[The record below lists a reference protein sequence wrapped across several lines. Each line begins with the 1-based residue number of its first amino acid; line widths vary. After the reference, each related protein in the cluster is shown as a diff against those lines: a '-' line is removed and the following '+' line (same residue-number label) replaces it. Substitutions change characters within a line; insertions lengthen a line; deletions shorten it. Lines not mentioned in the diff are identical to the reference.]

1 MSQNYNYSNGKV
13 GNWRGLPVEV
23 MKEDEFRNQRF
34 TPNATTIYAVS
45 VGVYDNLML
54 VLKDTV
60 IGTMSPDG
68 HVLEYDSAVPF
79 ERIPKK
85 KKSQNKFK
93 DKHEAH
99 ECPVRTSAEYNVEEL
114 TAEDL
119 YALSA
124 PIDAYLAE
132 VLAKD
137 WLAVG

>member
-13 GNWRGLPVEV
+13 GNWHGLPVEV
-23 MKEDEFRNQRF
+23 IKEDEFRNQRF

-45 VGVYDNLML
+45 VGDYDDLVL
-54 VLKDTV
+54 VLKDTM

-68 HVLEYDSAVPF
+68 HVSEDDSAKPF

-85 KKSQNKFK
+85 KKNKFK
-93 DKHEAH
+93 DKH

-132 VLAKD
+132 ALAKD

>member
-45 VGVYDNLML
+45 VGDDDDLVL
-54 VLKDTV
+54 VLKDTM

-68 HVLEYDSAVPF
+68 HVSEYDSAVPF

-132 VLAKD
+132 ALAKD

>member
-23 MKEDEFRNQRF
+23 MKEDEFRNKRF

-45 VGVYDNLML
+45 VGDDDDLVL
-54 VLKDTV
+54 VLKDTM

-68 HVLEYDSAVPF
+68 HVSEYDSAVPF

-85 KKSQNKFK
+85 KKNKFK
-93 DKHEAH
+93 DRH
-99 ECPVRTSAEYNVEEL
+99 ECPVRTSNVEEL

-132 VLAKD
+132 ALAKD
-137 WLAVG
+137 

>member
-13 GNWRGLPVEV
+13 GNWHGLPVEV
-23 MKEDEFRNQRF
+23 MKESEFRNQRF

-45 VGVYDNLML
+45 VGDYDDLVL
-54 VLKDTV
+54 VLKDTM

-68 HVLEYDSAVPF
+68 HVSEYDSAVPF

-85 KKSQNKFK
+85 RKNKFK
-93 DKHEAH
+93 DKHEEH

-124 PIDAYLAE
+124 PIDAFLVQAAE
-132 VLAKD
+132 RD
-137 WLAVG
+137 WFAVG

>member
-13 GNWRGLPVEV
+13 GTWHGLPVEV

-34 TPNATTIYAVS
+34 TPKATTIYALS
-45 VGVYDNLML
+45 VGDYDDLVL
-54 VLKDTV
+54 VLKDTM
-60 IGTMSPDG
+60 IGTMTPEGNVS
-68 HVLEYDSAVPF
+68 EYNPAMPF

-85 KKSQNKFK
+85 KSKNKFK
-93 DKHEAH
+93 DKHEVH
-99 ECPVRTSAEYNVEEL
+99 ECPVRMSAEYNVEEL

-132 VLAKD
+132 ALAKD

>member
-1 MSQNYNYSNGKV
+1 MSQNFNYSNGKV
-13 GNWRGLPVEV
+13 GTWHGLPVEV
-23 MKEDEFRNQRF
+23 MKENEFRNQRF
-34 TPNATTIYAVS
+34 TPQATTIYALS
-45 VGVYDNLML
+45 TGDNSDLML
-54 VLKDTV
+54 VLKDTM
-60 IGTMSPDG
+60 IGTMTPDG
-68 HVLEYDSAVPF
+68 NVTEYNPVVPF

-85 KKSQNKFK
+85 KKNKFK
-93 DKHEAH
+93 DRHEEQ

-132 VLAKD
+132 ALAKD

>member
-1 MSQNYNYSNGKV
+1 MSQNYNYSNGIV
-13 GNWRGLPVEV
+13 GKWHGLPVYV
-23 MKEDEFRNQRF
+23 IKESEFFNRRF
-34 TPNATTIYAVS
+34 SPEATTIYALS
-45 VGVYDNLML
+45 KGDNGDLEL
-54 VLKDTV
+54 VLKDTL
-60 IGTMSPDG
+60 IGTMTPDG
-68 HVLEYDSAVPF
+68 TVSEYDTAVPF

-85 KKSQNKFK
+85 KKNKFK

>member
-1 MSQNYNYSNGKV
+1 MSQNYNYSNGIV
-13 GNWRGLPVEV
+13 GKWHGLPVYV
-23 MKEDEFRNQRF
+23 IKESEFFNRRF
-34 TPNATTIYAVS
+34 SPEATTIYALS
-45 VGVYDNLML
+45 KWENGNLKL
-54 VLKDTV
+54 VLKDTL
-60 IGTMSPDG
+60 IGTMTPDG
-68 HVLEYDSAVPF
+68 NVSECNPPMPF

-85 KKSQNKFK
+85 KKNKFK

-137 WLAVG
+137 WLAI

>member
-45 VGVYDNLML
+45 VGDDDDLVL
-54 VLKDTV
+54 VLKDTM

-68 HVLEYDSAVPF
+68 HVFEDDSAQPF

-85 KKSQNKFK
+85 KKNKFK

-114 TAEDL
+114 TADDL

-132 VLAKD
+132 ALAKD

>member
-114 TAEDL
+114 SADDL

-132 VLAKD
+132 ALAKD

>member
-45 VGVYDNLML
+45 VGDDDDLVL
-54 VLKDTV
+54 VLKDTM

-68 HVLEYDSAVPF
+68 HVSEYDSAVPF

-85 KKSQNKFK
+85 KKNKFK
-93 DKHEAH
+93 DRHEEH
-99 ECPVRTSAEYNVEEL
+99 ECPVRTSNVEEL

-132 VLAKD
+132 ALAKD

>member
-45 VGVYDNLML
+45 VGDDDDLVL
-54 VLKDTV
+54 VLKDTM

-68 HVLEYDSAVPF
+68 HVSEYDSAVPF

-85 KKSQNKFK
+85 KKNKFK

-99 ECPVRTSAEYNVEEL
+99 ECPVRTSAEYNVE
-114 TAEDL
+114 DL

-124 PIDAYLAE
+124 PIDVYLAE

>member
-45 VGVYDNLML
+45 VGDYDDLVL
-54 VLKDTV
+54 VLKDTM

-68 HVLEYDSAVPF
+68 HVSEYNPAMPF

-85 KKSQNKFK
+85 KKNKFK
-93 DKHEAH
+93 DKH

-114 TAEDL
+114 TSEDL

-132 VLAKD
+132 ALAKD

>member
-13 GNWRGLPVEV
+13 GNWHGLPVEV
-23 MKEDEFRNQRF
+23 IKEDEFRNQRF

-45 VGVYDNLML
+45 VGDYDDLVL
-54 VLKDTV
+54 VLKDTM

-68 HVLEYDSAVPF
+68 HVFEDDSAKPF

-85 KKSQNKFK
+85 KKNKFK

-132 VLAKD
+132 ALAKD

>member
-23 MKEDEFRNQRF
+23 MKEDEFRNRRF
-34 TPNATTIYAVS
+34 APNATTIYAVS
-45 VGVYDNLML
+45 VGDYDDLVL
-54 VLKDTV
+54 VLKDTM

-68 HVLEYDSAVPF
+68 HVLEYDTAVPF

-85 KKSQNKFK
+85 KKNKFK

-132 VLAKD
+132 ALAKD

>member
-13 GNWRGLPVEV
+13 GNWHGLPVEV
-23 MKEDEFRNQRF
+23 MKEDEFRNWRF

-45 VGVYDNLML
+45 VGDDDDLVL
-54 VLKDTV
+54 VLKDTM

-68 HVLEYDSAVPF
+68 HVSEYDSAKPF

-85 KKSQNKFK
+85 KKNKFK

-132 VLAKD
+132 ALAKD